1 MFRLFPKDQ
10 WFFDKLG
17 QASRN
22 VTQACSIFLDMLQHT
37 HESSLLSYTQRIK
50 ELEHEGD
57 HLTHEVVDRLN
68 KSFLTP
74 FDREDIFML
83 ASRLD
88 DVMDMLDGAASRILR
103 YRIGTPPPKLLQ
115 QVKVL
120 ENATSVMHTLVSSL
134 QPKLN
139 YANIHH
145 YFEQVH
151 LHENEGDQLLREAV
165 SELFETEKDPI
176 QVIKLKE
183 IYEFVEAA
191 IDKCEDVANVIEGIC
206 VKHA

>member
-10 WFFDKLG
+10 WFFDKLSH
-17 QASRN
+17 ASQN
-22 VTQACSIFLDMLQHT
+22 ITQACSVFLDMLQNIQ
-37 HESSLLSYTQRIK
+37 ESSLLTYTQRIK

-103 YRIGTPPPKLLQ
+103 YRIGITPPKLLQ

-120 ENATSVMHTLVSSL
+120 ENATSVIHTLVSAL

-139 YANIHH
+139 YANIRH

-183 IYEFVEAA
+183 IYEFVESA